1 MVYLFC
7 SVISTQSEVNKL
19 WFLPFLQWEL
29 FEIGRDLGCGVY
41 ILPLGYDM
49 VTLSLRQ
56 AAKVLS
62 RKPAF
67 VSLEFPKVKSR
78 SLISRAYHG
87 TQTITDS
94 PLRHVIGAVDLVSSI
109 HGWIDRIQEF
119 TSLASI
125 ERDRAQID
133 LTSKE
138 YAHRNFGPQEG
149 VQCSHESSGYE
160 ISYLITLEKRGQ
172 RSQSSTFYSATSAA
186 QVLHMACI

>member
-29 FEIGRDLGCGVY
+29 FEIRRDLGCGVY

-78 SLISRAYHG
+78 SLRSRAYHG

-94 PLRHVIGAVDLVSSI
+94 PLRHVIGAVYLVSSR

-133 LTSKE
+133 LTSTE
-138 YAHRNFGPQEG
+138 YAHRIFGPQEG
-149 VQCSHESSGYE
+149 VLFS
-160 ISYLITLEKRGQ
+160 
-172 RSQSSTFYSATSAA
+172 
-186 QVLHMACI
+186 